1 MKKKV
6 TIKFLDDNPKVFEI
20 DVRDTEYLNI
30 VNKNKS
36 SITKNKKQEELPD
49 WFNKDL
55 KNEEMTEDDMT
66 ELDNILN

>member
-36 SITKNKKQEELPD
+36 SITKNKKQYTRKQKYR
-49 WFNKDL
+49 KDTW
-55 KNEEMTEDDMT
+55 N
-66 ELDNILN
+66 

>member
-20 DVRDTEYLNI
+20 DVRDTEYPNI

-36 SITKNKKQEELPD
+36 SITKSKKQYTRKQKHR
-49 WFNKDL
+49 KDIW
-55 KNEEMTEDDMT
+55 N
-66 ELDNILN
+66 

>member
-30 VNKNKS
+30 VNKNKA
-36 SITKNKKQEELPD
+36 SITKSKKQYTRKQKHR
-49 WFNKDL
+49 KDIWNQKIKKL
-55 KNEEMTEDDMT
+55 GIIKKFKEK
-66 ELDNILN
+66 

>member
-1 MKKKV
+1 MMKKKV

-36 SITKNKKQEELPD
+36 SITKSKKQYTRKQKHRGNYD
-49 WFNKDL
+49 
-55 KNEEMTEDDMT
+55 
-66 ELDNILN
+66 I

>member
-6 TIKFLDDNPKVFEI
+6 TIKFLDDTPKVFEI

-36 SITKNKKQEELPD
+36 SITKNKKQYTRKQKYR
-49 WFNKDL
+49 KDIW
-55 KNEEMTEDDMT
+55 N
-66 ELDNILN
+66 